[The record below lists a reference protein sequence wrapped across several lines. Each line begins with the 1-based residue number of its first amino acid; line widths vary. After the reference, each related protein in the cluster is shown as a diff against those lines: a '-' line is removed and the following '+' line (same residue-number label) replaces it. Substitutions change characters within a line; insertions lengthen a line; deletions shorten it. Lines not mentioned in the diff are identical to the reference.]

1 MHHNIPKTPAR
12 SRTRSEAKTPLT
24 PSVLSGLSN
33 LSLASTPAKRQGAR
47 TKTRSVSSVY
57 DTTNPFIAPPS
68 FAQQSRPSSPIK
80 RTTSSGIPLSEAFKR
95 QANGGVIRKGGVE
108 SRLEV
113 VTRDYVP
120 PPKPEI
126 KRSKST
132 PAVVGNSA
140 SLKSVLTLLS
150 RIGWAQTN
158 AIGSS
163 LIAIRL
169 RPTLIYI
176 PSLPHSSIYLIPHRH
191 LQRQAPR
198 ITLQATRLDL
208 PQQRGFL

>member
-1 MHHNIPKTPAR
+1 MRLSTRRVFCIVDMHHNIPKTPAR

-24 PSVLSGLSN
+24 PSVLSGLNN
-33 LSLASTPAKRQGAR
+33 LSLASPTKRQGGR
-47 TKTRSVSSVY
+47 TKTKSVSSVY

-68 FAQQSRPSSPIK
+68 FAQPSRPSSPIK
-80 RTTSSGIPLSEAFKR
+80 RTTSSGIPLSEAFQR

-132 PAVVGNSA
+132 PAVVGYST
-140 SLKSVLTLLS
+140 S
-150 RIGWAQTN
+150 
-158 AIGSS
+158 
-163 LIAIRL
+163 
-169 RPTLIYI
+169 
-176 PSLPHSSIYLIPHRH
+176 
-191 LQRQAPR
+191 
-198 ITLQATRLDL
+198 
-208 PQQRGFL
+208 